1 MNFRSKMPKRDKL
14 KPIIA
19 IVSSVVVFATVYI
32 GSYYYKINTIE
43 NAKDKTTDVMMKDTK
58 EFNDAAIIYFTRKN
72 INNQDEVYYKV
83 TVGEFKK
90 KLNVKELSKE
100 ELIKVLEKEGY
111 KKTEAKD
118 GNLAFTKENGT
129 GLEPN
134 KYYIGDKDGYIAIFK
149 TDENGNAFIEK
160 QSDISNRRTK
170 YFPAPD
176 IELIEGFELKFN
188 TRQECEEIIINYTT

>member
-1 MNFRSKMPKRDKL
+1 MDFRSKKPKKDKL

-19 IVSSVVVFATVYI
+19 IISSIVVFATVYL
-32 GSYYYKINTIE
+32 GSYYYKVNTIDSG
-43 NAKDKTTDVMMKDTK
+43 KDKVTDVMLKDTK
-58 EFNDAAIIYFTRKN
+58 EFNDATIIYFTRKN
-72 INNQDEVYYKV
+72 NNNEDEVYYKV

-90 KLNVKELSKE
+90 KLNVKELSKD
-100 ELIKVLEKEGY
+100 ELINALGKEGY
-111 KKTEAKD
+111 KESTAKD

-129 GLEPN
+129 GLEAN

-149 TDENGNAFIEK
+149 TDEKGNAFIEK

-170 YFPAPD
+170 YFPQPD

-188 TRQECEEIIINYTT
+188 TRQECEDVIINYTT